1 MDADNGRIIG
11 EPFPIGGLVDSNIF
25 DPETGLAACSTGD
38 GKIHIF
44 HFSTKMRPINSA
56 WSVFFSGWP
65 LLLFPMH
72 IVFLEPIIDLSC
84 SLIFEAEPAEENLV
98 GASAA
103 EC

>member
-1 MDADNGRIIG
+1 
-11 EPFPIGGLVDSNIF
+11 
-25 DPETGLAACSTGD
+25 
-38 GKIHIF
+38 
-44 HFSTKMRPINSA
+44 MRPINSA